1 MDELQAKIKADKEA
15 KKKRLDELKAAKQAR
30 EEGKRRDV
38 PRTSDS
44 SDATPEP
51 TLRDVEQAKPA
62 EPLFYTPKPTL
73 SAYTTSLSC
82 QPRPKVLKYERE
94 IQVELD
100 LPAKQKEKKED
111 SEPDPDTK
119 AVTQASSIPTV
130 PIKEPGES
138 FKKPEVKVP
147 NFEQMAESPDF
158 TEFFR
163 HSISLVE
170 RALEQEF
177 DVCETFHGD
186 DAGAALD
193 THSRLKTISTL
204 KAEFDENRCVGCL
217 QWSPSNEDCFLTGY
231 SLAGPDSGNYPRG
244 IIKIWSLAAQ
254 NKPINSLICQSTVTS
269 AAFADTEANIVFGGL
284 YSGQIV
290 TWDLRAKSAPVQ
302 RTSLIPEAHN
312 QPIVSVMVYST
323 QGVSQ
328 VMSLSSEGK
337 ICLWA
342 LNMLHKPLRVTEAK
356 YPGKDFACTSSTCPL
371 PESEQFHVGMEDGS
385 ILEATLKPSKS
396 EDVEETVLAG
406 HSGPVTCLRRHGPG
420 EVEEFT
426 ESVGGL
432 VLSTS
437 VDWTVKLWHP
447 ASKPTPLL
455 TFESYEE
462 YVYTAAWSPSH
473 PSTFAVG
480 DGDGYLDIWDLL
492 NSSESP
498 LVRQKV
504 SEGAINQTAWSVHG
518 SRLAAG
524 TSRGEVGVYQ
534 LEQEQGKPSDW
545 AHLETLLGLGNSSQR
560 YSASIMALQAEI
572 GRFMPWRCA
581 YCEVYEE
588 KANSRQCFP
597 EVFPSNNRLSKQK
610 SSSE

>member
-1 MDELQAKIKADKEA
+1 MDDLQAKIKADKEA

-30 EEGKRRDV
+30 EEGKKREV
-38 PRTSDS
+38 PRTPDS
-44 SDATPEP
+44 AEPTPE
-51 TLRDVEQAKPA
+51 LLLKDVEQIKPA
-62 EPLFYTPKPTL
+62 QPLFQPPRPTL
-73 SAYTTSLSC
+73 SAYTSSLSC
-82 QPRPKVLKYERE
+82 QPRPKTLTYERE

-100 LPAKQKEKKED
+100 LLPKVKEKKED
-111 SEPDPDTK
+111 SEPVLPDTK
-119 AVTQASSIPTV
+119 PATQASSLPTV
-130 PIKEPGES
+130 SIKEPGES
-138 FKKPEVKVP
+138 FKKPEVKVS
-147 NFEQMAESPDF
+147 NFDQLAESPDF

-163 HSISLVE
+163 HSITLVE

-193 THSRLKTISTL
+193 THSRLKAVNTL
-204 KAEFDENRCVGCL
+204 KAEFDDSRCVGCL
-217 QWSPSNEDCFLTGY
+217 QWSPSNEDCFLAGY
-231 SLAGPDSGNYPRG
+231 SLAGPDSGNHPRG
-244 IIKIWSLAAQ
+244 IVKIWSLTAP
-254 NKPINSLICQSTVTS
+254 NKPVHSLVCQSTVTS
-269 AAFADTEANIVFGGL
+269 ATFADTEANVIFGGL

-312 QPIVSVMVYST
+312 QPLVSVMVYSS

-328 VMSLSSEGK
+328 VVSLSSEGK
-337 ICLWA
+337 ICVWS

-356 YPGKDFACTSSTCPL
+356 YPGKDFACTSVTCPL
-371 PESEQFHVGMEDGS
+371 PESELFHVGLEDGS

-396 EDVEETVLAG
+396 DDVEETVLSG

-420 EVEEFT
+420 EVDDFT

-447 ASKPTPLL
+447 ASTSTSLL
-455 TFESYEE
+455 TLENYED
-462 YVYTAAWSPSH
+462 YVYTTAWSPSH

-480 DGDGYLDIWDLL
+480 DGDGHLDVWDLL
-492 NSSESP
+492 SSSESP
-498 LVRQKV
+498 LVRQRV
-504 SEGAINQTAWSVHG
+504 SDGAINQTAWSLHG

-545 AHLETLLGLGNSSQR
+545 AHLETMLGLGNSSQR
-560 YSASIMALQAEI
+560 YAIRI
-572 GRFMPWRCA
+572 
-581 YCEVYEE
+581 V
-588 KANSRQCFP
+588 NSSRLHATRQ
-597 EVFPSNNRLSKQK
+597 E
-610 SSSE
+610 